1 MGHLRV
7 ALSFQTGAGCGPV
20 ARPHFYRAWENTMA
34 TRTLTPPAEVLIAR
48 DSFVLEYE
56 GAPVS
61 IVGGVTRV
69 RSGHPM
75 LKGVEH
81 LFEPMTVHYDIE
93 QATAAPG
100 EKRGQ

>member
-1 MGHLRV
+1 M
-7 ALSFQTGAGCGPV
+7 
-20 ARPHFYRAWENTMA
+20 
-34 TRTLTPPAEVLIAR
+34 LIAR
-48 DSFVLEYE
+48 DSFVLHYDGSE
-56 GAPVS
+56 VS
-61 IVGGVTRV
+61 ILGGVTRV

-100 EKRGQ
+100 ERRGA